1 MTPSTTS
8 DPYYDDLETRP
19 PDVRERAQFQALQAV
34 LRKAIAGAPAWS
46 ERLAGIDPDGV
57 NDREALASLPVL
69 RKSDLPPLQELAPP
83 FGGLAT
89 RAAGTFQHVFASPG
103 PIYEPGHTGDFWRM
117 ARVMH
122 AAGFRPG
129 DLVYNTFSY
138 HFTPAGFMME
148 QGAHAIGCAVF
159 PAGIGNTDLQ
169 VETIASLRPNRY
181 AGTPSFLGILLKEG
195 DSRGLDLS
203 SIESGIVGGEALTG
217 SLREQFDARGIRV
230 LQGYGTADVGQIAY
244 ETTPGA
250 GLVLDE
256 DVIVELVEPGGTK
269 PVPRGEVGEV
279 VVTLLNPDYPMIRFG
294 TGDLSKFLD
303 SPSPCG
309 RTAPRIAG
317 WLGRADQTTKVRGM
331 FVHPGQVQEIARRHP
346 EVGRLRLMIGRED
359 DRDTAVLQIS
369 PRAGQ
374 SAPTDQISETARAV
388 LRVRAEVKVVPEDTL
403 PDDGQHIEDIRTH
416 D

>member
-1 MTPSTTS
+1 MTHPATS
-8 DPYYDDLETRP
+8 DSYYDDRETRNP
-19 PDVRERAQFQALQAV
+19 AERERAQFETLRTV
-34 LRKAIAGAPAWS
+34 LRKAADDAPAWS
-46 ERLAGIDPDGV
+46 ERLAGVDPDAV
-57 NDREALASLPVL
+57 TSRDALAALPVL
-69 RKSDLPPLQELAPP
+69 RKSDLPPLQRTAPP

-89 RAAGTFQHVFASPG
+89 RPAGSFRHVFASPG

-169 VETIASLRPNRY
+169 LETVASLRPNRY

-195 DSRGLDLS
+195 DARGLNLS
-203 SIESGIVGGEALTG
+203 SFESGIVGGEALTA
-217 SLREQFDARGIRV
+217 SLREQFNARGIRV

-256 DVIVELVEPGGTK
+256 DVIVELVEPGGTQ
-269 PVPRGEVGEV
+269 PVASGEIGEV

-303 SPSPCG
+303 GPSPCG

-317 WLGRADQTTKVRGM
+317 WLGRADQTAKVRGM
-331 FVHPGQVQEIARRHP
+331 FIHPGQVQEIAKRHP
-346 EVGRLRLMIGRED
+346 GIARLRLVIGRED
-359 DRDTAVLQIS
+359 DRDTAVLS
-369 PRAGQ
+369 VCTGDDSV
-374 SAPTDQISETARAV
+374 SADEVAETARAV
-388 LRVRAEVKVVPEDTL
+388 LRVRADVRIVPEDAL
-403 PDDGQHIEDIRTH
+403 PDDGRHIEDTRTH
-416 D
+416 A

>member
-1 MTPSTTS
+1 
-8 DPYYDDLETRP
+8 
-19 PDVRERAQFQALQAV
+19 
-34 LRKAIAGAPAWS
+34 
-46 ERLAGIDPDGV
+46 
-57 NDREALASLPVL
+57 
-69 RKSDLPPLQELAPP
+69 
-83 FGGLAT
+83 
-89 RAAGTFQHVFASPG
+89 
-103 PIYEPGHTGDFWRM
+103 
-117 ARVMH
+117 
-122 AAGFRPG
+122 
-129 DLVYNTFSY
+129 
-138 HFTPAGFMME
+138 
-148 QGAHAIGCAVF
+148 VF

-309 RTAPRIAG
+309 RTSPRIAG